1 MWLREKLQMKISQK
15 MIKIFA
21 FIFILLIS
29 STIMLFVNPCIE
41 YGEFDVILLG
51 VVPILLIGI
60 LLHFLFHKKILKYN
74 NKFMFLY
81 LGILNYISAY
91 IISWIILCIIVNF
104 F

>member
-1 MWLREKLQMKISQK
+1 MRISQK
-15 MIKIFA
+15 TIKIFA
-21 FIFILLIS
+21 FVFISLVS
-29 STIMLFVNPCIE
+29 SIIMLFINPCIK
-41 YGEFDVILLG
+41 YSLFDVVFLG
-51 VVPILLIGI
+51 VVPILFIGI

-91 IISWIILCIIVNF
+91 IISWIILCIVVNF